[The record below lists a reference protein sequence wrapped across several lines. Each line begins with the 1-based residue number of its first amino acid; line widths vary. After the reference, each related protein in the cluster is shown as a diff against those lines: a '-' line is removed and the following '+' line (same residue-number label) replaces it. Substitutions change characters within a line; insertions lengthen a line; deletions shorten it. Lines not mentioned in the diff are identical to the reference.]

1 MWEII
6 REQRVTED
14 NVRYNAYGLRRGE
27 CRIPD
32 ICADSKEIAR
42 FAELFN
48 KYDVSTVNAIDV
60 IEDLLAEA

>member
-1 MWEII
+1 MWDII
-6 REQRVTED
+6 MEMRITED

-32 ICADSKEIAR
+32 ISADSGEIAR
-42 FAELFN
+42 FAELMN
-48 KYDVSTVNAIDV
+48 RYDVSTVNALDV